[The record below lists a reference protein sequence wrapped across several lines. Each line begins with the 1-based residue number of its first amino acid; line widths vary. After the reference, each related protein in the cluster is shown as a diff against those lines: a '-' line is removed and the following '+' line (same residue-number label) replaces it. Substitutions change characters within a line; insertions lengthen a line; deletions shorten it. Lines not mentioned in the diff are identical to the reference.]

1 MYTEGYEGLEEA
13 EQSSRRAYVSNVSQ
27 DDAEKLLRENE
38 RLKKQLEKERFF
50 NKLLDQEIQEL
61 KNNAGQQE
69 HHYSSYWYGPRGVS
83 KGAFYS
89 LLFVSLAMA
98 AYIGYGIYYDK
109 QFNYLKELTPA
120 AASSTNDADKSG
132 ETTDAFT
139 TPPAATENKITETEQ
154 EPQLPPVND
163 ADDTKKSTVSQ
174 LPPAS
179 VETKP
184 VTKDSVPN
192 IIASTNK
199 QQAQQ
204 ASRQKAAAPVAVEQ
218 KEEEIDVDAETFEA
232 TPEPI
237 DTRPVIGRY
246 KISSKANFYF
256 APDENALRNTFISAG
271 DDKIVGALE
280 EKNGF
285 IYVVYINDLGY
296 TTKGWLSKKDLTK
309 L

>member
-1 MYTEGYEGLEEA
+1 MYTEGFEGLEEA

-27 DDAEKLLRENE
+27 DDAEKVLRENE

-61 KNNAGQQE
+61 KNNAGQHEQ
-69 HHYSSYWYGPRGVS
+69 HYSSYWYGPRGVS
-83 KGAFYS
+83 KGAFYA

-98 AYIGYGIYYDK
+98 GYIGYGIYYDK
-109 QFNYLKELTPA
+109 QFNYLKEITPA
-120 AASSTNDADKSG
+120 APSSPNGADKSG
-132 ETTDAFT
+132 ETTNAFT

-163 ADDTKKSTVSQ
+163 ADDIKESSVSA
-174 LPPAS
+174 LPPAP

-199 QQAQQ
+199 RQ
-204 ASRQKAAAPVAVEQ
+204 ASRQKAATPVAVDQE
-218 KEEEIDVDAETFEA
+218 EEEIDVDAETFEA
-232 TPEPI
+232 APEPL

-246 KISSKANFYF
+246 KITSKANFYYG
-256 APDENALRNTFISAG
+256 PDEDALRNTFISAG

-280 EKNGF
+280 DKNGF
-285 IYVVYINDLGY
+285 IYVVYTNDLGY
-296 TTKGWLSKKDLTK
+296 TSKGWLSKKDLTK